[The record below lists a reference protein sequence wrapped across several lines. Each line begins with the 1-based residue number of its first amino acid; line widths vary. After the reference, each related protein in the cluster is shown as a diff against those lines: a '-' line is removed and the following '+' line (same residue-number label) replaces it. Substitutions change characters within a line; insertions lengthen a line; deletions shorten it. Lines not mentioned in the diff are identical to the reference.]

1 MSTDATAP
9 RSPSS
14 SATPASTVFDPTKL
28 PDDTTVL
35 KQLIAELLAALRRD
49 RRELAEVRER
59 LDALLRRG
67 QPGEPIDPNQP
78 LLFPELAQAE
88 PAAPAPPAAETE
100 TRRRGKSKPHGRR
113 RPARQLRREARRY
126 DLPTLERL
134 CPECG
139 AMRQEIG
146 VLTTEQYDY
155 KPAEVFVV
163 EHQRVKYAC
172 KCCAGHVAIAPK
184 PPQPLDKGLPGPG
197 LLAQIIVDKYQ
208 DHIPLHRTEQRFER
222 LGVKLPRSTMCDW
235 MASAAQALTP
245 LWQLLKQWVLQSKV
259 LHTDDT
265 TVPVRDETKSNHR
278 YGRLWDYI
286 GDENHPGI
294 VFDYTVTHARD
305 GPAEFLKDFKG
316 FLQADACGGYDGI
329 YTGSNGA
336 IVEVGCMAHAR
347 NKFAEADS
355 TDPERVLAAKAWVRK
370 LYDVEDE
377 ANAIITNDKL
387 TGAEAAAIRLRL
399 RTEKAVPLLASL
411 RAWLLEQKEQV
422 LPKSPIA
429 GAINYMLNQ
438 WDALNRYT
446 TDGDLHIDN
455 NISERTLKLIGMGR
469 TNWLFLGSDNGGQT
483 AAVLFSFTATC
494 KHLRIDTFAY
504 LRDVLARLP
513 THPTDR
519 LEELLPH
526 RWQSASQAAAS
537 TPNAPAPNDAPA
549 P

>member
-1 MSTDATAP
+1 MSTDATTP
-9 RSPSS
+9 RPPSS
-14 SATPASTVFDPTKL
+14 SATPASAVFDPAKL
-28 PDDTTVL
+28 PDDTSVL
-35 KQLIAELLAALRRD
+35 KQLIAELIRALRD
-49 RRELAEVRER
+49 ERRNREEMQQR
-59 LDALLRRG
+59 LDALLRRS
-67 QPGEPIDPNQP
+67 QSLEPIDPNQP
-78 LLFPELAQAE
+78 LLFPELAQPE
-88 PAAPAPPAAETE
+88 PAAPAPPAVETE
-100 TRRRGKSKPHGRR
+100 SSQRGKSKPHGRR
-113 RPARQLRREARRY
+113 RPSRQLRREQRRY
-126 DLPTLERL
+126 ELPMAERF

-139 AMRQEIG
+139 DVRHEIG
-146 VLTTEQYDY
+146 VQATEQYDY
-155 KPAEVFVV
+155 KPAEVFVI

-235 MASAAQALTP
+235 VASAAQLLTP
-245 LWQLLKQWVLQSKV
+245 LWQCLTQGVLLSKV

-286 GDENHPGI
+286 GDQDHPGI

-305 GPAEFLKDFKG
+305 GPAEFLKNFKG
-316 FLQADACGGYDGI
+316 FLQADAYGGYDGI
-329 YTGSNGA
+329 YTGSNGK
-336 IVEVGCMAHAR
+336 IIEVGCWAHAR
-347 NKFAEADS
+347 NKFSEADN

-377 ANAIITNDKL
+377 ANAIIAKDKL

-399 RTEKAVPLLASL
+399 RTEKTVPLLTSL
-411 RAWLLEQKEQV
+411 RPWLLEQKEQV

-429 GAINYMLNQ
+429 AAINYMLNQ
-438 WDALNRYT
+438 WQALNRYT

-504 LRDVLARLP
+504 LRDVLGRLP

-526 RWQSASQAAAS
+526 RWQTTRHAATS
-537 TPNAPAPNDAPA
+537 TPNAPAPNDAPT